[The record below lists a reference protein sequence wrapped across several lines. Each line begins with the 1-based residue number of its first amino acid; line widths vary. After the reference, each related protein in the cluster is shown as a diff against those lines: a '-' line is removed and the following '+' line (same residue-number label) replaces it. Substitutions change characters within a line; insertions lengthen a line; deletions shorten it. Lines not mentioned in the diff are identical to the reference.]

1 MNEQLTLQATQREE
15 TKTVPLRRRKVCL
28 MGTFA
33 LFAACALVL
42 LIPHPAYAG
51 VIGDFLDI
59 PNMIKTCLLQIAAT
73 LFNTYFGVINQTLD
87 ARFISGPFNE
97 LFGTTEPY
105 GVIKDFYQPGS
116 SPLPMP
122 SWVSSC

>member
-1 MNEQLTLQATQREE
+1 MNEQLTLQSTQREE

-28 MGTFA
+28 MGTLA

-59 PNMIKTCLLQIAAT
+59 PNMIKTWLLQIAAT

-97 LFGTTEPY
+97 LLCPKCGYGTRRERKGIRR
-105 GVIKDFYQPGS
+105 GVRRAVEGRAF
-116 SPLPMP
+116 
-122 SWVSSC
+122 

>member
-1 MNEQLTLQATQREE
+1 
-15 TKTVPLRRRKVCL
+15 

-59 PNMIKTCLLQIAAT
+59 PNMIKTWLLQIAAT

-97 LFGTTEPY
+97 LFGTTER
-105 GVIKDFYQPGS
+105 
-116 SPLPMP
+116 MA
-122 SWVSSC
+122 

>member
-1 MNEQLTLQATQREE
+1 
-15 TKTVPLRRRKVCL
+15 

-59 PNMIKTCLLQIAAT
+59 PNMIKTWLLQIAAT

-97 LFGTTEPY
+97 LSEQPSRMRDKGL
-105 GVIKDFYQPGS
+105 YQPGS
-116 SPLPMP
+116 SPLPCP

>member
-1 MNEQLTLQATQREE
+1 M
-15 TKTVPLRRRKVCL
+15 
-28 MGTFA
+28 
-33 LFAACALVL
+33 L

-59 PNMIKTCLLQIAAT
+59 PNMIKTWLLQIAAT

-105 GVIKDFYQPGS
+105 GVIKDFRPGS

>member
-1 MNEQLTLQATQREE
+1 MNEQLTLQSTQREE
-15 TKTVPLRRRKVCL
+15 TKTVPLRRRKACL

-59 PNMIKTCLLQIAAT
+59 PNMLKTCLLQIAAT
-73 LFNTYFGVINQTLD
+73 LFNTYFGVIIKTIAVL
-87 ARFISGPFNE
+87 ITTMMGLVKSG
-97 LFGTTEPY
+97 
-105 GVIKDFYQPGS
+105 
-116 SPLPMP
+116 
-122 SWVSSC
+122 SWAKEILGA